1 MLKIKCIQLIP
12 AQYDY
17 LTEYSIQNY
26 LVKKSMDC
34 YDVVSYDPSSRVLFS
49 NQCQELCPEQYC
61 RLFDSQPNT
70 TIFNIFYSDSST
82 YDSMSL
88 ANDGILSY
96 DYLYF
101 DTCSADNHQRRVLI
115 IIVFVLAGFIVLMT
129 VLLFARC
136 IIRRKQLKEGDWHP
150 YDWRWIR
157 DMVICRHLTDG
168 HLQNRPENEPNPL
181 YIIEYNTQPSVHNNQ
196 SQTRSHH
203 DAPSRPQVIPT
214 SSPKI
219 AVKRRRSYV
228 NGYSTDS
235 NSIPSHID
243 GSSGLSIPTNPLPLA
258 VIHHSNSGE
267 SLSNDSVDASSRS
280 HSHHQPQSSILNALN
295 RLSSKASSVLT
306 GTHSSHGYD
315 SLGGRISR
323 EYPIIRL

>member
-1 MLKIKCIQLIP
+1 MLTIKCIQLIP

-26 LVKKSMDC
+26 LVKKSTNC
-34 YDVVSYDPSSRVLFS
+34 YDVVSYDSSSRVLFS

-61 RLFDSQPNT
+61 QLFDSQPNT

-82 YDSMSL
+82 YDSMSST
-88 ANDGILSY
+88 NDGTLSY

-101 DTCSADNHQRRVLI
+101 DTCSADNHQHRVLI
-115 IIVFVLAGFIVLMT
+115 IIVFVLAGFIALTT
-129 VLLFARC
+129 VLLIVRC
-136 IIRRKQLKEGDWHP
+136 IIRRKRLKEGDWHP

-157 DMVICRHLTDG
+157 DLVLCQHLTDG
-168 HLQNRPENEPNPL
+168 HPQNRPENEPNPL
-181 YIIEYNTQPSVHNNQ
+181 YFIEYNTQPSVDNNRP
-196 SQTRSHH
+196 QTTSYH
-203 DAPSRPQVIPT
+203 DSKSRPQVLPT
-214 SSPKI
+214 SSPNI
-219 AVKRRRSYV
+219 VVKRRRNYV

-235 NSIPSHID
+235 NSVPSHID
-243 GSSGLSIPTNPLPLA
+243 GSSGLSIPANPLPLA
-258 VIHHSNSGE
+258 IIHHSDSGE
-267 SLSNDSVDASSRS
+267 SSSNDSVDASSRF
-280 HSHHQPQSSILNALN
+280 HSQHQPQSSILNALN

-315 SLGGRISR
+315 SLGERISR